1 MSITVA
7 SPARAVRPAPA
18 GAARA
23 FNLGLVAVMMA
34 IVLAGFWPYFAALP
48 SGTSA
53 PWIIHVHAAVF
64 SGWMLLYL
72 AQVALV
78 YRRQVRTHQALG
90 RFGIYYGVLVLLFGV
105 VVTFAAP
112 VLNVQAGRMTLDQAA
127 GFLVLPIG
135 DMILFGGFFAA
146 GIAWRRRRELHTRL
160 MLLATVALLFA
171 PAARFGGPYGI
182 PVVILVWC
190 LPVFLAMIH
199 DGVTRRRLDRTYV
212 VGLGIL
218 LVALARVAL
227 MESELW
233 LPTGRAII
241 HAFLDAA

>member
-1 MSITVA
+1 MSIAVT
-7 SPARAVRPAPA
+7 SPSTVRPASS
-18 GAARA
+18 GVGRA

-34 IVLAGFWPYFAALP
+34 IVLAGFWPYFSALP
-48 SGTSA
+48 TGTGA

-78 YRRQVRTHQALG
+78 YRRQVRMHQALG
-90 RFGIYYGVLVLLFGV
+90 RFGIYYGVLVLLFGL

-112 VLNVQAGRMTLDQAA
+112 VLNVQAGRMTLDEAA

-135 DMILFGGFFAA
+135 DMILFGGFFWA
-146 GIAWRRRRELHTRL
+146 GIRWRRRRELHTRL

-171 PAARFGGPYGI
+171 PAARFGAPYGI
-182 PVVILVWC
+182 PVAILVWF

-199 DGVTRRRLDRTYV
+199 DGVKRRRLDRTYV
-212 VGLGIL
+212 IGLAIL
-218 LVALARVAL
+218 LVAVTRVAL

-241 HAFLDAA
+241 QMFL